1 MPSCE
6 ERIYSNDYY
15 SALFDFWPLEEEMGN
30 LSSDFCY
37 MKISDILGA
46 LVIHKSLLAPL
57 SYTNYT
63 YRFLPKLY
71 APMQNV
77 SFPLLKS
84 GILQV
89 QQPPLSLTGENVII
103 GIADSGIDYTLPAFR
118 REDGSSRILAIWDQ
132 TIPYGTG
139 SGSQDE
145 NMADRM
151 RRWNNDS
158 IKKRGSMD
166 VPFGT
171 VYTQA
176 QINEEIA
183 TRYGQQDP
191 HNLTRAQYDEIC
203 RRQSG
208 G

>member
-71 APMQNV
+71 APMQNILYLLNLV
-77 SFPLLKS
+77 LLKVVML
-84 GILQV
+84 ICLKMKRL
-89 QQPPLSLTGENVII
+89 PLMT
-103 GIADSGIDYTLPAFR
+103 
-118 REDGSSRILAIWDQ
+118 
-132 TIPYGTG
+132 
-139 SGSQDE
+139 
-145 NMADRM
+145 M
-151 RRWNNDS
+151 
-158 IKKRGSMD
+158 
-166 VPFGT
+166 
-171 VYTQA
+171 
-176 QINEEIA
+176 
-183 TRYGQQDP
+183 
-191 HNLTRAQYDEIC
+191 
-203 RRQSG
+203 
-208 G
+208 